1 MGHIT
6 NPEHEYRLL
15 QQRLAQ
21 KVQAAPDSSTLTK
34 ILTLLFSPEDAEL
47 ARQLPHSFT
56 PLKSLS
62 KTLKMPEDELNG
74 KLTDMA
80 QRGIV

>member
-21 KVQAAPDSSTLTK
+21 KVQAAPDSPTLTK

-56 PLKSLS
+56 PLESLS

-74 KLTDMA
+74 KFVRQAL
-80 QRGIV
+80 